1 MKRSMPVTAVNRLFS
16 LLGDFAGAIALIAML
31 YVGLLL
37 PGMV

>member
-1 MKRSMPVTAVNRLFS
+1 MTRTMPTTAVKRIFS
-16 LLGDFAGAIALIAML
+16 LLGDFAGAMSLVAML

>member
-1 MKRSMPVTAVNRLFS
+1 MKRTSPTSAVNRVFS
-16 LLGDFAGAIALIAML
+16 LLGDFAGAMALVAML